1 MKLKMG
7 SISIILVDSIV
18 ADKMKKK
25 KKIPVGRLIPTHV
38 SNSSEPSNHSIQAA
52 RQPCPVARR
61 AGRILGRSEEWRD
74 ESMADEH
81 GRAQDNKTVKGN

>member
-1 MKLKMG
+1 MGWVKLKKG

-38 SNSSEPSNHSIQAA
+38 SNTS
-52 RQPCPVARR
+52 
-61 AGRILGRSEEWRD
+61 
-74 ESMADEH
+74 
-81 GRAQDNKTVKGN
+81 RAQQPFNSSCQATLSSCEEGRPDTWEKRGMEG